1 MITIAY
7 VANFFPEP
15 SEAYVSDEILVLRR
29 RGCRVLPC
37 SFRKPNE
44 ADLAASLGQ
53 GTVHVFP
60 LSSRSCLLATWMCIS
75 RFRAI
80 ADLVRRAVQ
89 GPESFSRRLR
99 TLVHTWL
106 GAYLAVLLKREHVT
120 HIHVHHGYFGSWC
133 AMIAARMLE
142 VEFSMTL
149 HGSDLL
155 LRGDYLG
162 CKLANCR
169 FCFTV
174 SEFNRTYLV
183 DRYPAVRAKVAVHRI
198 GIDLDRWCAKGEQ
211 SSPVFTMLSVG
222 RLHPV
227 KNHTFLVL
235 ACHSLKT
242 AGVPFL
248 CRIAGEGCEQ
258 DRLQRL
264 IHELGMEQEILLLG
278 HVPRTQLPELY
289 SHADVVVLTSRS
301 EGIPVTLMEAMAMER
316 VVLAPAI
323 TGIPELV
330 TSGETGFL
338 YRPGSMDDF

>member
-1 MITIAY
+1 
-7 VANFFPEP
+7 
-15 SEAYVSDEILVLRR
+15 
-29 RGCRVLPC
+29 
-37 SFRKPNE
+37 
-44 ADLAASLGQ
+44 
-53 GTVHVFP
+53 
-60 LSSRSCLLATWMCIS
+60 
-75 RFRAI
+75 
-80 ADLVRRAVQ
+80 
-89 GPESFSRRLR
+89 
-99 TLVHTWL
+99 
-106 GAYLAVLLKREHVT
+106 
-120 HIHVHHGYFGSWC
+120 
-133 AMIAARMLE
+133 
-142 VEFSMTL
+142 
-149 HGSDLL
+149 
-155 LRGDYLG
+155 
-162 CKLANCR
+162 
-169 FCFTV
+169 
-174 SEFNRTYLV
+174 
-183 DRYPAVRAKVAVHRI
+183 RAKVAVHRI
-198 GIDLDRWCAKGEQ
+198 GIDLDRWCAKGKQ

-289 SHADVVVLTSRS
+289 RHADVVVLTSRS

-330 TSGETGFL
+330 TSGEAGFL
-338 YRPGSMDDF
+338 YRPGSRDDFLAKLTAIRMVGPSLARLRRAARRQIERNYDSRQNLARLADDFLERIVHGTRTRASHRQTDEDSLLQQV